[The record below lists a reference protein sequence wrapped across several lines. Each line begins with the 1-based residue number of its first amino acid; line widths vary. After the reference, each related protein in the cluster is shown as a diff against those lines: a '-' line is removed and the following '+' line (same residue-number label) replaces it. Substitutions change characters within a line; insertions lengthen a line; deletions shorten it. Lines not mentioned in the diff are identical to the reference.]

1 MPTKGRAVPDDRIT
15 ALRSADVARVRAW
28 AKRARVELFG
38 DDSLLLWSIHEAR
51 SIMPE
56 ATDEERAASVAWLD
70 EHPKP
75 AG

>member
-1 MPTKGRAVPDDRIT
+1 M
-15 ALRSADVARVRAW
+15 RAW
-28 AKRARVELFG
+28 ARRDKIELFG
-38 DDSLLLWSIHEAR
+38 DDALLLWSIHEAR